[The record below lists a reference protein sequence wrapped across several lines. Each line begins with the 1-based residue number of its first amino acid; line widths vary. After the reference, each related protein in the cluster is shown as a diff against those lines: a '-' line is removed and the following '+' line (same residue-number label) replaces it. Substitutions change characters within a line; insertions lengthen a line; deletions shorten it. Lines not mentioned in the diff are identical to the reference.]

1 MRCPERERT
10 VRGRERKRR
19 KGGGRVMDE
28 VEGWLSWPV
37 AVIKMN
43 IYSY

>member
-1 MRCPERERT
+1 ML
-10 VRGRERKRR
+10 RKREDSKR
-19 KGGGRVMDE
+19 KRKEEEEGGWRVMDE